1 MFVLT
6 ERTRDSLI
14 ATLLASE
21 HGGDVIDRH
30 LFLGYDPEILT
41 RPHGQCIYQPV
52 YRSRVLNSSGALRQ
66 DPKCFRRIR
75 RRGLRMEGL
84 CPRRWM
90 VGCRS

>member
-41 RPHGQCIYQPV
+41 RPTASAYTNQYT
-52 YRSRVLNSSGALRQ
+52 
-66 DPKCFRRIR
+66 DP
-75 RRGLRMEGL
+75 G
-84 CPRRWM
+84 
-90 VGCRS
+90 S